1 MTRPSLA
8 YLRSRSGLAAAS
20 VVHIAAAA
28 MLLPVLASG
37 CDHDRHIGWER
48 QRQIVGPVPLET
60 SIAYVDSARD
70 RAVIVPVATD
80 LVSNGEADVRTVAI
94 GRRAVFATT
103 TPDRRRL
110 AVITRGEE
118 ALRVGQI
125 DQEPH
130 LWLIDVPKGGLDD
143 SDGAGPTAYPIGS
156 PFDRLA
162 ISSDGNT
169 AVAYFSDRGPDAE
182 GFFRNPNELAIIDL
196 SRPPSDD
203 NPTMVTIRSFGAV
216 PDGVVLSPPI
226 SIPGSADPTPR
237 TFAFVLAPENL
248 TIIDTSHPERRD
260 IAVRL
265 DVTGEAVR
273 PRQLVFAPRSA
284 TVYVRSDNA
293 RDILELVLTDD
304 PLSSSDARDNDFRP
318 ILAELGAGAGPGD
331 IAVYDD
337 IDDRRL
343 ILAATPGTGEL
354 VVIDSETAAF
364 KRIPTPDPIDRVLLF
379 PTGAG
384 VTPRLALLASIGARR
399 ARLHLLRLDRITDD
413 LTRPDL
419 TEIPVSEPVLDVVP
433 VPGRELAML
442 VHDDERTVLGLLDV
456 VFGSVSP
463 LEGVGRLDAYAF
475 SSDGEF
481 LIGATDGV
489 DRIGLLELSNLHPG
503 DIRLDD
509 QPVRLFSMPGGAIYV
524 DHGDP
529 FGRATIIPSPRAARS
544 ESVVLTG
551 FLLADLFDQE
561 F

>member
-1 MTRPSLA
+1 MRSPFIPPAMTAALLLA
-8 YLRSRSGLAAAS
+8 T
-20 VVHIAAAA
+20 
-28 MLLPVLASG
+28 LLPG
-37 CDHDRHIGWER
+37 CDSSRHIGWER
-48 QRQIVGPVPLET
+48 QRQVVGPVPLKD
-60 SIAYVDSARD
+60 SVAYIDSARD
-70 RAVIVPVATD
+70 RAVIV
-80 LVSNGEADVRTVAI
+80 DVTAVQGDASDPANMASAFTVAI
-94 GRRAVFATT
+94 GRRAVFATA
-103 TPDRRRL
+103 TPDRQRL

-130 LWLIDVPKGGLDD
+130 LWLIDVQNPGD
-143 SDGAGPTAYPIGS
+143 SGDRQAVAYPVGS

-162 ISSDGNT
+162 ISSDGQT

-196 SRPPSDD
+196 GAPPSAD
-203 NPTMVTIRSFGAV
+203 NPTMVTIRSFGSA

-226 SIPGSADPTPR
+226 AIPGSADPTPR

-248 TIIDTSHPERRD
+248 TIIDTSHPGRRD
-260 IAVRL
+260 ISVRL
-265 DVTGEAVR
+265 DVTGDAVR
-273 PRQLVFAPRSA
+273 PRQLVFAPRTA

-293 RDILELVLTDD
+293 RDILELSLTDD
-304 PLSSSDARDNDFRP
+304 PARAGDVRGNDYRP
-318 ILAELGAGAGPGD
+318 VLAELGAGAGPAD
-331 IAVYDD
+331 VAVYDD
-337 IDDRRL
+337 IDGRRL
-343 ILAATPGTGEL
+343 LLAATPGTGEL
-354 VVIDSETAAF
+354 VVIDSETAEF
-364 KRIPTPDPIDRVLLF
+364 TRIPVGDPIDRVLLF

-384 VTPRLALLASIGARR
+384 ATPRLALLASIAAGLP
-399 ARLHLLRLDRITDD
+399 RLHILRLDRITDD

-419 TEIPVSEPVLDVVP
+419 TEVTVGEPVLDVVP

-442 VHDDERTVLGLLDV
+442 VHDDDRAVLGLLDV
-456 VFGSVSP
+456 IFGSVSP
-463 LEGVGRLDAYAF
+463 LEGVGKLDAYTF

-489 DRIGLLELSNLHPG
+489 DRIGLLDLDNLHPG

-509 QPVRLFSMPGGAIYV
+509 QPARLFAMPGGAIYV

-544 ESVVLTG
+544 DAVVLTG
-551 FLLADLFDQE
+551 FLLTDLFDQE